1 MQDNK
6 NITIV
11 ILSILLIISVLLCVK
26 STLKNNESKS
36 NSVATAHEKNNK
48 TEIKNKDNDEKY
60 VVAKNEK
67 IDYEKLVKDFIEN
80 NTEDK
85 LEIKENYFDD
95 NYHSN
100 VLFKANLGIAELKT
114 LDGKKPSK
122 DYGEIRI
129 EEAEKR
135 NEDMIRK
142 LGIDE
147 LQTKKFELNSSP
159 YQKNRGKSSI
169 IFSFK
174 GMKKIEEKTYE
185 VTFKAYYYPGNKPNY
200 CSNFIN
206 GLELNVIEKKVE

>member
-6 NITIV
+6 NIVIV
-11 ILSILLIISVLLCVK
+11 VLSILLIISVLLCVK
-26 STLKNNESKS
+26 NTVKNKENESNMVTTS
-36 NSVATAHEKNNK
+36 QEKNK
-48 TEIKNKDNDEKY
+48 TEIKNNEKY
-60 VVAKNEK
+60 VVGKTEK
-67 IDYEKLVKDFIEN
+67 VNYEKLVKDFIEN

-206 GLELNVIEKKVE
+206 GLELNVIERKIE

>member
-6 NITIV
+6 NIVIV
-11 ILSILLIISVLLCVK
+11 VLSILLIISVLLCVK
-26 STLKNNESKS
+26 NTVKNKENESNMVTTS
-36 NSVATAHEKNNK
+36 QEKNK
-48 TEIKNKDNDEKY
+48 TEIKNNEKY
-60 VVAKNEK
+60 VVGKTEK
-67 IDYEKLVKDFIEN
+67 VNYEKLVKDFIEN

-206 GLELNVIEKKVE
+206 GLELNIIERKIE